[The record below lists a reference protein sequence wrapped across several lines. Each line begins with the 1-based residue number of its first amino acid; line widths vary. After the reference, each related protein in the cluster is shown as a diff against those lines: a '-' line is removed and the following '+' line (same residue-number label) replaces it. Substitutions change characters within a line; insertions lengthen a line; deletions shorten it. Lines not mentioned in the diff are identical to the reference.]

1 MATYDTNDDV
11 HDPDRELQDPYKDP
25 KRPYSI
31 DLALELE
38 HQLGS
43 DSVPTRPDRSH
54 RESLDPHILASIVMQ
69 LRHDLAELT
78 KERDTLQHMLSSSTS
93 QTADLKDTIQL
104 MAEKCEKMAHELEQ
118 ARAQNNDDAN
128 AIAMLRSKV
137 EESRYA
143 LSTSNSP

>member
-43 DSVPTRPDRSH
+43 DSVPTRSH